1 MATIIAGSGRRMSA
15 VEVSVQPKP
24 TGLAASWLIGASAAA
39 LMAWVMGMGFIVAAT
54 LAAAGKLPAASLAI
68 GWPLAAIGAVA
79 VWMNG
84 RSFWRLVGQAGWA
97 IVFPILTPHYFDA
110 SARVGLFLGRVPNL
124 EPATM
129 MQALAFFALPS
140 LATGVAL
147 AWATGNR
154 WMLALGLL
162 AAAATTLQVC
172 ICGHHAMDNPLLQV
186 WVWNAVML
194 LGVSG
199 FALAAWRNRL
209 TLAEE

>member
-15 VEVSVQPKP
+15 VEVSVQPQP
-24 TGLAASWLIGASAAA
+24 LGRSASWLIGACAAV
-39 LMAWVMGMGFIVAAT
+39 LLAWVLGMGFVISAT
-54 LAAAGKLPAASLAI
+54 TAAAGDLPAASLAI

-110 SARVGLFLGRVPNL
+110 ASRVGLFLGRVPNL
-124 EPATM
+124 ETATM
-129 MQALAFFALPS
+129 VHALAFFALPS
-140 LATGVAL
+140 LATGMAL
-147 AWATGNR
+147 AWATGSR
-154 WMLALGLL
+154 LMLVLGLL
-162 AAAATTLQVC
+162 AAGATTLQVC

-194 LGVSG
+194 LGVAC
-199 FALAAWRNRL
+199 FALAAWRKRV
-209 TLAEE
+209 TLAED